1 MESGF
6 GRNRYYIIIA
16 VLGILA
22 LVYIAVLFNIQ
33 ILNKGYKTKANQN
46 ALRYKTIHPARG
58 LVYDRND
65 SLLVYNEA
73 AYDLMVV
80 PAELRTFDT
89 VSLCKVLDLTKEQ
102 VIKKIEK
109 ATKYSK
115 ILPSLFEQQISKED
129 YGFIQEKMY
138 AFPGFYVQNRTL
150 RKYPYPIAAHILGY
164 VSEVNE
170 ADMEKD
176 SYYKMGDYIGKS
188 GIEKAYESVLRGQ
201 KGQSV
206 VLVDVHNREMGS
218 YDNGAEDVQA
228 IQGTSIWCTLDME
241 LQRYGEELMQNK
253 RGSVVA
259 IEPKTGE
266 ILCIISSPSYDPN
279 LLVGTARPRNY
290 VMLQED
296 PKKPLFNRALQ
307 ASYPPGSTF
316 KLANGLIALQEH
328 IVTPTSVYSCS
339 GGGYHIGNH
348 VVHCHNCGGLNIYSA
363 IQRSCNSYFCR
374 AYYNILSNRKKYK
387 NIDEAYT
394 AWLDYMHSMGFAQK
408 YETDLPYELQGSIP
422 TAAYF
427 DKKYNNSWNGNT
439 VVSMGIGQGEAAVTP
454 LQMANMLAVIANQ
467 GYYIRPHI
475 VRAIGHRDS
484 LNTQYSNKIY
494 SKIDPQHFVTV
505 LQGMKMVVTAGT
517 GRGAQIPGIE
527 VAGKTGTAQNPHGAD
542 HSVFALIAPANDP
555 KIVIF
560 CLVENGGF
568 GASVACPIASLLAE
582 FYLNRKVERT
592 DLEKRMKELS
602 FR

>member
-1 MESGF
+1 MVALLA
-6 GRNRYYIIIA
+6 A
-16 VLGILA
+16 VY
-22 LVYIAVLFNIQ
+22 LVRLFSLQ
-33 ILNKGYKTKANQN
+33 VLNKSYKDKANQN
-46 ALRYKTIHPARG
+46 ALRYITEHPARG
-58 LVYDRND
+58 LIYDRND
-65 SLLVYNEA
+65 SLLVYNDA

-80 PAELRTFDT
+80 PNELRDFDTAELCR
-89 VSLCKVLDLTKEQ
+89 VLDLTKAE
-102 VIKKIEK
+102 VEKKIAR

-129 YGFIQEKMY
+129 YGFLQEKMY
-138 AFPGFYVQNRTL
+138 EFPGFFVQNRTL
-150 RKYPYPIAAHILGY
+150 RSYPNPIAAHILGY

-170 ADMEKD
+170 QDMEND
-176 SYYKMGDYIGKS
+176 NYYKMGDYIGKS
-188 GIEKAYESVLRGQ
+188 GIEKAYESVLRGV
-201 KGQSV
+201 KGKRV

-218 YDNGAEDVQA
+218 YDNGADDVVA
-228 IQGTSIWCTLDME
+228 IPGTSIWSTLDLR

-253 RGSVVA
+253 RGAIVA
-259 IEPKTGE
+259 IEPKSGE

-279 LLVGTARPRNY
+279 LLVGTARPKNY
-290 VMLQED
+290 GVLLQD
-296 PKKPLFNRALQ
+296 PKKPLFNRALM

-316 KLANGLIALQEH
+316 KLANGLIALQDG
-328 IVTPTSVYSCS
+328 IITPSTIYSCS
-339 GGGYHIGNH
+339 GGGYHLGNH

-363 IQRSCNSYFCR
+363 IQRSCNTFFCR
-374 AYYNILSNRKKYK
+374 AYYNILSNRSKYK

-394 AWLDYMHSMGFAQK
+394 AWLDYMMSMGFAQK
-408 YETDLPYELQGSIP
+408 YDTDLPYELKGSIP
-422 TAAYF
+422 SAAYF
-427 DKKYNNSWNGNT
+427 DKRYNNSWNGNT

-467 GYYIRPHI
+467 GYYIKPHV

-484 LNTQYSNKIY
+484 LNKQFSEKIY
-494 SKIDPQHFVTV
+494 SKIKPQHFATV

-555 KIVIF
+555 KIVLF
-560 CLVENGGF
+560 CLVENAGF
-568 GASVACPIASLLAE
+568 GATVACPIASLLAE
-582 FYLNRKVERT
+582 QYLTGEVKRT
-592 DLEKRMKELS
+592 DLEKRMKEMS

>member
-1 MESGF
+1 MKTQK
-6 GRNRYYIIIA
+6 RYYIIIA
-16 VLGILA
+16 LIGLLA
-22 LVYIAVLFNIQ
+22 AVYLVRLFSLQ
-33 ILNKGYKTKANQN
+33 VLNKSYKDKANQN
-46 ALRYKTIHPARG
+46 ALRYITEHPARG
-58 LVYDRND
+58 LIYDRND
-65 SLLVYNEA
+65 SLLVYNDA

-80 PAELRTFDT
+80 PNELRDFDTAELCR
-89 VSLCKVLDLTKEQ
+89 VLDLTKAE
-102 VIKKIEK
+102 VEKKIAR

-129 YGFIQEKMY
+129 YGFLQEKMY
-138 AFPGFYVQNRTL
+138 EFPGFFVQNRTL
-150 RKYPYPIAAHILGY
+150 RSYPNPIAAHILGY

-170 ADMEKD
+170 QDMEND
-176 SYYKMGDYIGKS
+176 NYYKMGDYIGKS
-188 GIEKAYESVLRGQ
+188 GIEKAYESVLRGV
-201 KGQSV
+201 KGKRV

-218 YDNGAEDVQA
+218 YDNGADDVVA
-228 IQGTSIWCTLDME
+228 IPGTSIWSTLDMR

-253 RGSVVA
+253 RGAIVA

-279 LLVGTARPRNY
+279 LLVCTARPKNY
-290 VMLQED
+290 GVLLQD
-296 PKKPLFNRALQ
+296 PKKPLFNRALM

-316 KLANGLIALQEH
+316 KLANGLIALQEG
-328 IVTPTSVYSCS
+328 IITPSTIYSCS
-339 GGGYHIGNH
+339 GGGYHLGSH

-363 IQRSCNSYFCR
+363 IQRSCNTFFCR
-374 AYYNILSNRKKYK
+374 AYYNILSNRTKYK

-394 AWLDYMHSMGFAQK
+394 AWLDYMMSMGFAQK
-408 YETDLPYELQGSIP
+408 YDTDLPYELKGSIP
-422 TAAYF
+422 SAAYF
-427 DKKYNNSWNGNT
+427 DKRYNNSWNGNT

-467 GYYIRPHI
+467 GYYIKPHV

-484 LNTQYSNKIY
+484 LNTQFSEKIY
-494 SKIDPQHFVTV
+494 SKIKPQHFATV

-560 CLVENGGF
+560 CLVENAGF
-568 GASVACPIASLLAE
+568 GATVACPIASLLAE
-582 FYLNRKVERT
+582 QYLTGEVKRT
-592 DLEKRMKELS
+592 DLEKRMKEMS

>member
-1 MESGF
+1 MKTQK
-6 GRNRYYIIIA
+6 RYYIIIA
-16 VLGILA
+16 LVALLA
-22 LVYIAVLFNIQ
+22 AVYLVRLFSLQ
-33 ILNKGYKTKANQN
+33 VLNKSYKDKANQN
-46 ALRYKTIHPARG
+46 ALRYITEHPPRG
-58 LVYDRND
+58 LIYDRND
-65 SLLVYNEA
+65 SLLVYNDA

-80 PAELRTFDT
+80 PNELRDFDTAELCR
-89 VSLCKVLDLTKEQ
+89 VLDLTKAE
-102 VIKKIEK
+102 VEKKIAR

-129 YGFIQEKMY
+129 YGFLQEKMY
-138 AFPGFYVQNRTL
+138 EFPGFFVQNRTL
-150 RKYPYPIAAHILGY
+150 RSYPNPIAAHILGY

-170 ADMEKD
+170 QDMEND
-176 SYYKMGDYIGKS
+176 NYYKMGDYIGKS
-188 GIEKAYESVLRGQ
+188 GIEKAYESVLRGV
-201 KGQSV
+201 KGKRV

-218 YDNGAEDVQA
+218 YDNGADDVVA
-228 IQGTSIWCTLDME
+228 IPGTSIWSTLDLR

-253 RGSVVA
+253 RGAIVA

-279 LLVGTARPRNY
+279 LLVGTARPKNY
-290 VMLQED
+290 GVLLQD
-296 PKKPLFNRALQ
+296 PKKPLFNRALM

-316 KLANGLIALQEH
+316 KLANGLIALQDG
-328 IVTPTSVYSCS
+328 IITPSTIYSCS
-339 GGGYHIGNH
+339 GGGYHLGSH

-363 IQRSCNSYFCR
+363 IQRSCNTFFCR
-374 AYYNILSNRKKYK
+374 AYYNILSNRTKYK

-394 AWLDYMHSMGFAQK
+394 AWLDYMMSMGFAQK
-408 YETDLPYELQGSIP
+408 YDTDLPYELKGSIP
-422 TAAYF
+422 SAAYF
-427 DKKYNNSWNGNT
+427 DKRYNNSWNGNT

-467 GYYIRPHI
+467 GYYIKPHV

-484 LNTQYSNKIY
+484 LNTQFSEKIY
-494 SKIDPQHFVTV
+494 SKIKPQHFATV

-560 CLVENGGF
+560 CLVENAGF
-568 GASVACPIASLLAE
+568 GATVACPIASLLAE
-582 FYLNRKVERT
+582 QYLTGEVKRT
-592 DLEKRMKELS
+592 DLEKRMKEMS

>member
-1 MESGF
+1 MQNSK
-6 GRNRYYIIIA
+6 RYYIIIA
-16 VLGILA
+16 LIGLLA
-22 LVYIAVLFNIQ
+22 VIYLVRLFSLQ
-33 ILNKGYKTKANQN
+33 VMNKTYKDKANQN
-46 ALRYKTIHPARG
+46 ALRYITEHPARG
-58 LVYDRND
+58 LIYDRND
-65 SLLVYNEA
+65 SLLVYNDA

-80 PAELRTFDT
+80 PNELRAFDTAELCR
-89 VSLCKVLDLTKEQ
+89 VLDLTKEE
-102 VIKKIEK
+102 VEKKI
-109 ATKYSK
+109 ARAVKYSK

-129 YGFIQEKMY
+129 YGFLQEKMY
-138 AFPGFYVQNRTL
+138 EFPGFFVQNRTL
-150 RKYPYPIAAHILGY
+150 RSYPHPVAAHILGY
-164 VSEVNE
+164 VSEVNDQ
-170 ADMEKD
+170 DMEND
-176 SYYKMGDYIGKS
+176 NYYKMGDYIGKS
-188 GIEKAYESVLRGQ
+188 GIEKAYESVLRGV
-201 KGQSV
+201 KGKRV

-218 YDNGAEDVQA
+218 YDNGSEDVVPVP
-228 IQGTSIWCTLDME
+228 GTSIWSTLDLQ
-241 LQRYGEELMQNK
+241 LQRYGEELMKNK
-253 RGSVVA
+253 RGSIVA

-279 LLVGTARPRNY
+279 LLVGTARPKNY
-290 VMLQED
+290 GVLLED
-296 PKKPLFNRALQ
+296 PKKPLFNRALM

-316 KLANGLIALQEH
+316 KLANGLIALQEG
-328 IVTPTSVYSCS
+328 IITPSTIYSCS
-339 GGGYHIGNH
+339 GGGYHIGSH

-363 IQRSCNSYFCR
+363 IQRSCNTFFCR
-374 AYYNILSNRKKYK
+374 AYYNILSNRSKYK
-387 NIDEAYT
+387 NIEEAYT
-394 AWLDYMHSMGFAQK
+394 AWLDYMMSMGFAQK
-408 YETDLPYELQGSIP
+408 YDTDLPYELKGSIP

-467 GYYIRPHI
+467 GYYIKPHV

-484 LNTQYSNKIY
+484 LNTQYSEKIY
-494 SKIDPQHFVTV
+494 SKIKPQHFATV

-568 GASVACPIASLLAE
+568 GASVACPIASLMAE
-582 FYLNRKVERT
+582 KYLNGEVKRE
-592 DLEKRMKELS
+592 DLEKRMKDLS

>member
-1 MESGF
+1 MKTQK
-6 GRNRYYIIIA
+6 RYYIIIA
-16 VLGILA
+16 LVALLA
-22 LVYIAVLFNIQ
+22 AVYLVRLFSLQ
-33 ILNKGYKTKANQN
+33 VLNKSYKDKANQN
-46 ALRYKTIHPARG
+46 ALRYITEHPARG
-58 LVYDRND
+58 LIYDRND
-65 SLLVYNEA
+65 SLLVYNDA

-80 PAELRTFDT
+80 PNELRDFDTAELCR
-89 VSLCKVLDLTKEQ
+89 VLDLTKAE
-102 VIKKIEK
+102 VEKKIAR

-129 YGFIQEKMY
+129 YGFLQEKMY
-138 AFPGFYVQNRTL
+138 EFPGFFVQNRTL
-150 RKYPYPIAAHILGY
+150 RSYPNPIAAHILGY

-170 ADMEKD
+170 QDMEND
-176 SYYKMGDYIGKS
+176 NYYKMGDYIGKS
-188 GIEKAYESVLRGQ
+188 GIEKAYESVLRGV
-201 KGQSV
+201 KGKRV

-218 YDNGAEDVQA
+218 YDNGADDVVA
-228 IQGTSIWCTLDME
+228 IPGTSIWSTLDLR

-253 RGSVVA
+253 RGAIVA

-279 LLVGTARPRNY
+279 LLVGTARPKNY
-290 VMLQED
+290 GVLLQD
-296 PKKPLFNRALQ
+296 PKKPLFNRALM

-316 KLANGLIALQEH
+316 KLANGLIALQDG
-328 IVTPTSVYSCS
+328 IITPSTIYSCS
-339 GGGYHIGNH
+339 GGGYHLGSH
-348 VVHCHNCGGLNIYSA
+348 VVHCHNCGGLNIYTA
-363 IQRSCNSYFCR
+363 IQRSCNTFFCR
-374 AYYNILSNRKKYK
+374 AYYNILSNRTKYK

-394 AWLDYMHSMGFAQK
+394 AWLDYMMSMGFAQK
-408 YETDLPYELQGSIP
+408 YDTDLPYELKGSIP
-422 TAAYF
+422 SAAYF
-427 DKKYNNSWNGNT
+427 DKRYNNSWNGNT

-467 GYYIRPHI
+467 GYYIKPHV

-484 LNTQYSNKIY
+484 LNTQFSEKIY
-494 SKIDPQHFVTV
+494 SKIKPQHFATV

-560 CLVENGGF
+560 CLVENAGF
-568 GASVACPIASLLAE
+568 GATVACPIASLLAE
-582 FYLNRKVERT
+582 QYLTGEVKRT
-592 DLEKRMKELS
+592 DLEKRMKEMS

>member
-1 MESGF
+1 MVKTQK
-6 GRNRYYIIIA
+6 RYYIIIA
-16 VLGILA
+16 LVALLA
-22 LVYIAVLFNIQ
+22 AVYLVRLFSLQ
-33 ILNKGYKTKANQN
+33 VLNKSYKDKANQN
-46 ALRYKTIHPARG
+46 ALRYITEHPARG
-58 LVYDRND
+58 LIYDRND
-65 SLLVYNEA
+65 SLLVYNDA

-80 PAELRTFDT
+80 PNVLRDFDTAELCR
-89 VSLCKVLDLTKEQ
+89 VLDLTKAE
-102 VIKKIEK
+102 VEKKIAR

-129 YGFIQEKMY
+129 YGFLQEKMY
-138 AFPGFYVQNRTL
+138 EFPGFFVQNRTL
-150 RKYPYPIAAHILGY
+150 RSYPHPIAAHILGY

-170 ADMEKD
+170 QDMEND
-176 SYYKMGDYIGKS
+176 NYYKMGDYIGKS
-188 GIEKAYESVLRGQ
+188 GIEKAYESVLRGV
-201 KGQSV
+201 KGKRV

-218 YDNGAEDVQA
+218 YDNGADDVVA
-228 IQGTSIWCTLDME
+228 IPGTSIWSTLDLR

-253 RGSVVA
+253 RGAIVA

-279 LLVGTARPRNY
+279 LLVGTARPKNY
-290 VMLQED
+290 GILLED
-296 PKKPLFNRALQ
+296 PKKPLFNRALM

-316 KLANGLIALQEH
+316 KLANGLIALQDG
-328 IVTPTSVYSCS
+328 IITPSTVYSCS
-339 GGGYHIGNH
+339 GGGYHLGSH

-363 IQRSCNSYFCR
+363 IQRSCNTFFCR
-374 AYYNILSNRKKYK
+374 AYYNILSNRTKYK
-387 NIDEAYT
+387 NIDEADT
-394 AWLDYMHSMGFAQK
+394 AWLDYMMSMGFAQK
-408 YETDLPYELQGSIP
+408 YDTDLPYELKGSIP
-422 TAAYF
+422 SAAYF
-427 DKKYNNSWNGNT
+427 DKRYNNSWNGNT

-467 GYYIRPHI
+467 GYYIKPHV

-484 LNTQYSNKIY
+484 LNTQFSEKIY
-494 SKIDPQHFVTV
+494 SKIKPQHFATV

-560 CLVENGGF
+560 CLVENAGF
-568 GASVACPIASLLAE
+568 GATVACPIASLLAE
-582 FYLNRKVERT
+582 QYLTGEVKRT
-592 DLEKRMKELS
+592 DLEKRMKEMS